1 MRQIVEWGVPAKI
14 SKRVYHRGCIKLP
27 DLNNPVDIKLML
39 DSDLEKKV
47 IGKAYLVE
55 NELGIFIRE
64 DIEWFIDIEYLDSI
78 TVQLFKEYVEWHNKV
93 SLIKINVD
101 DYDTDLTVACFGV
114 DRKEYKEKDEVEFAF
129 LLKNVFHSP
138 DNKITLTS
146 LLRDVKIGSFLDKD
160 PI

>member
-39 DSDLEKKV
+39 DSDLEKK
-47 IGKAYLVE
+47 
-55 NELGIFIRE
+55 
-64 DIEWFIDIEYLDSI
+64 
-78 TVQLFKEYVEWHNKV
+78 
-93 SLIKINVD
+93 
-101 DYDTDLTVACFGV
+101 
-114 DRKEYKEKDEVEFAF
+114 
-129 LLKNVFHSP
+129 
-138 DNKITLTS
+138 ITLTS